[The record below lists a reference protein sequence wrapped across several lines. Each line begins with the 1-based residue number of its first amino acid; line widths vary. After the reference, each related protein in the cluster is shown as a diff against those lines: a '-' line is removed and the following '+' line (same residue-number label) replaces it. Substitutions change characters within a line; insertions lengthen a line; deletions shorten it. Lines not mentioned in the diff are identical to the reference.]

1 MTAKDSLAITLNK
14 DGSMLLIVGYY
25 GTFIDGNPY
34 PEAVGIVIPTYHF
47 SLVAPWCPYCY
58 LDIQKILSEDWV
70 FRYVRTSLNR
80 VHVNSATPLPYNNG
94 NVMIYF
100 GCLVLRAERVI
111 MHSPLFSPSQN
122 PVKNLFCKRGRKASD
137 VDMSKMSEADIIRL
151 FNENNLK
158 TKLEEPSNI
167 DTQH

>member
-1 MTAKDSLAITLNK
+1 
-14 DGSMLLIVGYY
+14 
-25 GTFIDGNPY
+25 
-34 PEAVGIVIPTYHF
+34 
-47 SLVAPWCPYCY
+47 
-58 LDIQKILSEDWV
+58 
-70 FRYVRTSLNR
+70 
-80 VHVNSATPLPYNNG
+80 
-94 NVMIYF
+94 
-100 GCLVLRAERVI
+100 